1 MSAEVIPFRFENADE
16 VRAVSVNGEPWFVAS
31 DIAAVLGFRDSN
43 MLSRNL
49 DADEKGTHNLRTPG
63 GAQAVTIISE
73 SGLYSAI
80 VRSRVAAA
88 RPFKRWLTHEVI
100 PAIRKTGSYG
110 VAKALPQTYSEALRA
125 LADEAEAHELA
136 KVRIKE
142 LEPAASAWGSLV
154 EATGDYSVG
163 DAAKMLSRD
172 PGISIGQ
179 NTLFRWLGKH
189 GWLYRRG
196 DEWHPYQDRIESGHL
211 TLKTNRPYWDSRR
224 GVDVLPAPTVRIT
237 AKGVQALYR
246 ALGGTD
252 PMVEAS

>member
-1 MSAEVIPFRFENADE
+1 MSAEVIPFRFEDAHE
-16 VRAVSVNGEPWFVAS
+16 VRAVSIDGEPWFVAS
-31 DIAAVLGFRDSN
+31 DIASTLGYSATAAMTRT
-43 MLSRNL
+43 L
-49 DADEKGTHNLRTPG
+49 DDDEKGVHTLHTLG
-63 GAQAVTIISE
+63 GDQSLTIISE
-73 SGLYSAI
+73 GGLYSAI
-80 VRSRVAAA
+80 LRSRVEGA
-88 RPFKRWLTHEVI
+88 RSFKRWITHTVL

-196 DEWHPYQDRIESGHL
+196 DEWHPYQDRVEQGLL
-211 TLKTNRPYWDSRR
+211 TVKANRPYWDSKR
-224 GVDVLPAPTVRIT
+224 GVDVLPAPTIRVT
-237 AKGVQALYR
+237 AKGVQRLYV
-246 ALGGTD
+246 ALGGAGVD
-252 PMVEAS
+252 QVAS